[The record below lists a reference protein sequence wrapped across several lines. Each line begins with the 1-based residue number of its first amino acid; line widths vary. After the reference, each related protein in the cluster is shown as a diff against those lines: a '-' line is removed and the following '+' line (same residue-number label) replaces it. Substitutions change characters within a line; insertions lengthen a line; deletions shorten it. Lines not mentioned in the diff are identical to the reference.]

1 MGTCAGKYAGW
12 VDADEHA
19 GGEIAPDPLTAINRE
34 GTMEHTPVM
43 VSEVLDHLLHENS
56 RIILDGTVG
65 AGGHA
70 EELLGRRPGVRL
82 IGVDRDPTALRL
94 AGDRLA
100 RFGDRVRLVHGVF
113 SDFSGVLGTGER
125 VDGVLLD
132 LGVSSMQLNYPE
144 RGFSHSTAGLL
155 DMRMDRAGTTARQW
169 LESADEAE
177 IAVTLRRNGEVRRA
191 RRIARSIKDAARAG
205 ELETTAGLR
214 AAVERVLGPTASVG
228 ELSRVFQAV
237 RIRVND
243 ELGMLDRFLEGIIDR
258 VNVGGRIVIISYH
271 SLEDRAVKSFF
282 KLQSATCVCPPGSP
296 ICFCAHS
303 PALRVLTRR
312 VVKPSA
318 QEVAANVRSRSARL
332 RAAEVITNGR
342 EQ

>member
-1 MGTCAGKYAGW
+1 
-12 VDADEHA
+12 
-19 GGEIAPDPLTAINRE
+19 
-34 GTMEHTPVM
+34 MEHTPVM
-43 VSEVLDHLLHENS
+43 VSEVLDYLLHDHPGL
-56 RIILDGTVG
+56 ILDGTVG

-70 EELLGRRPGVRL
+70 EELLSRHSGVRL

-113 SDFSGVLGTGER
+113 SDLSRALGAGER

-132 LGVSSMQLNYPE
+132 LGVSSMQINRPE
-144 RGFSHSTAGLL
+144 RGFSHSAEGLL
-155 DMRMDRAGTTARQW
+155 DMRMDRTGVTAREW
-169 LESADEAE
+169 LESTDEAV

-191 RRIARSIKDAARAG
+191 KRIARSIKDAARAG
-205 ELETTAGLR
+205 ERETTAGLR
-214 AAVERVLGPTASVG
+214 AAVERALGPAASVG

-237 RIRVND
+237 RIHVND

-282 KLQSATCVCPPGSP
+282 KLQSATCVCPPGLP
-296 ICFCAHS
+296 VCFCAHS

-318 QEVAANVRSRSARL
+318 EEVAANVRSRSARL

>member
-1 MGTCAGKYAGW
+1 MGTSAREYAGW
-12 VDADEHA
+12 VNA
-19 GGEIAPDPLTAINRE
+19 GGDTTSDPLPANGRE
-34 GTMEHTPVM
+34 RAMEHTPVM
-43 VSEVLDHLLHENS
+43 VSEVLDYLLHDHPGL
-56 RIILDGTVG
+56 ILDGTVG

-70 EELLGRRPGVRL
+70 EELLSRHSGVRL

-113 SDFSGVLGTGER
+113 SDFSAALEDGER

-132 LGVSSMQLNYPE
+132 LGVSSMQLNRPE
-144 RGFSHSTAGLL
+144 RGFSHSSAGLL
-155 DMRMDRAGTTARQW
+155 DMRMDRTGTTAREW
-169 LESADEAE
+169 LESTDEAE

-191 RRIARSIKDAARAG
+191 RRIARWIKIAATAG
-205 ELETTAGLR
+205 ELDTTAGLR
-214 AAVERVLGPTASVG
+214 AAVERALGPTASVG

-237 RIRVND
+237 RIHVND
-243 ELGMLDRFLEGIIDR
+243 ELGMLDRFLDGIIDR
-258 VNVGGRIVIISYH
+258 VKVGGRIVIISYH

-296 ICFCAHS
+296 ICVCAHS

-318 QEVAANVRSRSARL
+318 QEIAANVRSRSARL

-342 EQ
+342 GQ